1 MSQHQ
6 DRGLSTL
13 KIIQLLEGQV
23 AQLREALNIVPAAML
38 LQAGEPYTL
47 RFTGD
52 ELRQIQAAL
61 ELETAS

>member
-13 KIIQLLEGQV
+13 KIIQTLEGQIT
-23 AQLREALNIVPAAML
+23 QLREALKIVPAAML
-38 LQAGEPYTL
+38 LQAREPYVL
-47 RFTGD
+47 QFTRD

-61 ELETAS
+61 EMETAS

>member
-13 KIIQLLEGQV
+13 KIIQTLEGQI
-23 AQLREALNIVPAAML
+23 AQLREALNIVPAALL
-38 LQAGEPYTL
+38 LQAGEPYRL
-47 RFTGD
+47 QFTRD

-61 ELETAS
+61 EIETAS